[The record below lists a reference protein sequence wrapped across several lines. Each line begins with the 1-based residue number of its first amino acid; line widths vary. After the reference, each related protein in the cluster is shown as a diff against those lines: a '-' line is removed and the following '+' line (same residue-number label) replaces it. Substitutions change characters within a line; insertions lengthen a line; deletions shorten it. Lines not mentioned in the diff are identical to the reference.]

1 MNGDPSPPP
10 DAAPAL
16 GERATAGPRRGAIDV
31 ARVGA
36 LGVVVLGHLLMA
48 VIDRAPDG
56 ELRGANL
63 LALRP
68 GWSWLGVLS
77 PMPVFFAAAGWA
89 NRGSGWQDVVPR
101 VRALVG
107 FAAVVVAVWSALVL
121 GTAAVLGDPGV
132 VGDGARIAT
141 QPFWFLAAYVPLLVA
156 GPVVDRLARRPV
168 ATTAVILALVAT
180 ADLAR
185 FGLGWSDLWGWPGFF
200 LVWGLPW
207 VLGTWWRR
215 RFERGAFHERLVG
228 SWLGS
233 AGVVGAVLLV
243 HLGGYSAALID
254 VVPSQR
260 SNSTPPT
267 LYTAVVA
274 VAQVGVLMAAA
285 PCLDRLAARWPRVW
299 HRAGTA
305 AVGVYALHL
314 SALALCA
321 AVIAAGLWVPT
332 RLTATFW
339 LTRPVWVAAVL
350 GTTGALM
357 AIATAA
363 QGRFSSRSDD
373 PPVRRPAHA
382 VVMGVVLTTFGGAAV
397 GLVGPRTP
405 SWAIVCA
412 AALTGAWALLRSSG
426 NRR

>member
-1 MNGDPSPPP
+1 MTDEP
-10 DAAPAL
+10 APRTDTPAE
-16 GERATAGPRRGAIDV
+16 GRDVTGGRPRRGAIDV

-48 VIDRAPDG
+48 VIDRGPDG
-56 ELRGANL
+56 ELRGTNL

-89 NRGSGWQDVVPR
+89 NAGSTWRAVVPR
-101 VRALVG
+101 IRALVG
-107 FAAVVVAVWSALVL
+107 FAAVVVGVWSALVVL
-121 GTAAVLGDPGV
+121 TAATVGDPGV
-132 VGDGARIAT
+132 VGDGARLAT

-156 GPVVDRLARRPV
+156 GPLVDLLADRPV
-168 ATTAVILALVAT
+168 ATTMTILAVVAA

-185 FGLGWSDLWGWPGFF
+185 FGLGWSKLWGWPSFF

-215 RFERGAFHERLVG
+215 RYERGAFRERPVG

-243 HLGGYSAALID
+243 HLGGYSASLID

-285 PCLDRLAARWPRVW
+285 PWLDRLAERWPRVW

-332 RLTATFW
+332 RLTAAFW

-363 QGRFSSRSDD
+363 QGRFSSRSGDR
-373 PPVRRPAHA
+373 PVGPSAHA
-382 VVMGVVLTTFGGAAV
+382 VVMGVVLTTFGGAAI

-405 SWAIVCA
+405 AWAIVCA
-412 AALTGAWALLRSSG
+412 GALAGAWALVRSRG